1 MINYSAIYTAGN
13 RPYLAKVLVV
23 SGESYETKLSPSMP
37 RDEVDAIPLEV
48 IYSHMDNI
56 VLEIQNSSTTL
67 QAVRLDE
74 ESIDLKYAISGY
86 GELEALYDDA
96 YHWFEYIYKNRE
108 PEELEEGTSA

>member
-1 MINYSAIYTAGN
+1 MINYSAIYTKGT

-37 RDEVDAIPLEV
+37 KDEIDAIPLEA

-56 VLEIQNSSTTL
+56 VLEIQNSSKAL
-67 QAVRLDE
+67 QAIRLDA

-86 GELEALYDDA
+86 GEIEALYDDA
-96 YHWFEYIYKNRE
+96 YRWFEYMYKNRE
-108 PEELEEGTSA
+108 PEELEEETPA